1 MDNGLDEKLAYHIA
15 TLFIRDPIV
24 AFDADFSEEFDDGST
39 VANFEG
45 MNSTNWHSMRFKPP
59 PSNDSKIGWRVEFRT
74 PDIQLTDFENSALTM
89 LIVMI
94 QNIINTFDVDFIQPI
109 SQIDAN
115 MEKAYGIDAV
125 LKQKFTVKTSILAHG
140 EIS

>member
-1 MDNGLDEKLAYHIA
+1 MKQEGIDEKLAYHVA
-15 TLFIRDPIV
+15 HLFSRDPIV
-24 AFDADFSEEFDDGST
+24 CYDQDFSEEYDDGTS

-45 MNSTNWHSMRFKPP
+45 MNSSNWGSMRFKPP
-59 PSNDSKIGWRVEFRT
+59 PSNDSPIGWRVEFRT

-94 QNIINTFDVDFIQPI
+94 QNLINNFDIDFIQPV

-115 MEKAYGIDAV
+115 MDKAYLRDA
-125 LKQKFTVKTSILAHG
+125 LLN
-140 EIS
+140 